1 MAETLQRPRRKN
13 PVLRTRLPVVPPW
26 HRSRPA
32 LGLTAAAA
40 RGDFA
45 LQRCAECGRYQ
56 YPPREM
62 CSGCLSTE
70 LRWSVVDGRGELLA
84 ETRLEHSND
93 LYFRERL
100 PWRLGLVR
108 LACGPS
114 VVAHLHGDIAET
126 DAGCCVRVAA
136 YLDRAGRAVLIAI
149 PDRETPNMADD
160 RQFREFTCD
169 PKLRRI
175 LVTDGKS
182 PVGQAMVRALVS
194 AGASMVWVG
203 NAEPWK
209 KPPGFAGILDIP
221 EVSLVPLDVTDS
233 RSVKE
238 LAGSIGARVD
248 ILVNTAEAH
257 RAHGITSRYG
267 TDVARLEMEV
277 NYLGFLRLAQEFGPA
292 MKSRGADGQNSAVAW
307 VNLLSIFALSNMP
320 EQGTF
325 SASKAAAFSLS
336 QCLRAEF
343 RPHAVRVINVFP
355 GPLDDEWN
363 QLLPPPKLAPKRL
376 ALEVVSAL
384 CAGAED
390 VYPDA
395 VSREWFARFREDP
408 KILEREL
415 GE

>member
-1 MAETLQRPRRKN
+1 MAEPLQRPKRKN
-13 PVLRTRLPVVPPW
+13 PIVRTRLPVVPPW
-26 HRSRPA
+26 RRSRPA

-45 LQRCAECGRYQ
+45 LQRCDECTRFQ

-62 CSGCLSTE
+62 CGGCLSVNLSWT
-70 LRWSVVDGRGELLA
+70 VIDGKGELMA
-84 ETRLEHSND
+84 ETRLEHSHD

-100 PWRLGLVR
+100 PWHLGLIR

-114 VVAHLHGDIAET
+114 VVAHLHGDVG
-126 DAGCCVRVAA
+126 DAPCSVRVGAH
-136 YLDRAGRAVLIAI
+136 LDRAGRAVLIAV
-149 PDRETPNMADD
+149 PDKETPNMADD
-160 RQFREFTCD
+160 RQFRELTCD
-169 PKLRRI
+169 PKLRRV

-182 PVGQAMVRALVS
+182 AFGQAMVRELVE
-194 AGASMVWVG
+194 AGASLVWVG
-203 NAEPWK
+203 NADPWK
-209 KPPGFAGILDIP
+209 KPPGFAEICEIP
-221 EVSLVPLDVTDS
+221 EVSLVSLDVTDA

-238 LAGSIGARVD
+238 VAGSIGARVD
-248 ILVNTAEAH
+248 ILINTAEVH
-257 RAHGITSRYG
+257 RAYGIASRYG
-267 TDVARLEMEV
+267 TDAARLEMEV
-277 NYLGFLRLAQEFGPA
+277 NYLGLLRLAQEFGPA

-307 VNLLSIFALSNMP
+307 VNLLSIFALANLP

-343 RPHAVRVINVFP
+343 RPHAVRVLNIFP
-355 GPLDDEWN
+355 GPIDDEWN
-363 QLLPPPKLAPKRL
+363 QLIPPPKLAPERL
-376 ALEVVSAL
+376 AREVIAAL
-384 CAGAED
+384 RQGVED

-395 VSREWFARFREDP
+395 VSQEWFTRFREDP